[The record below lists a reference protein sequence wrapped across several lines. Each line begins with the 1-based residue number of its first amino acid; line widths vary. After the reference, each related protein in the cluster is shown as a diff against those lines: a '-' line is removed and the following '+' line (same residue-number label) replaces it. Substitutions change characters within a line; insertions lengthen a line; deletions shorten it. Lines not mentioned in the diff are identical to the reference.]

1 MRMLVRTLFSRTA
14 LVFAGMMI
22 LCSSLAV
29 AQVLK
34 GSISGTVVDPQGA
47 VVSGAQ
53 VKATQVDTGAVYSST
68 SDASGLF
75 RFSLIPTGTYK
86 IEISAQGFKTAV
98 QSSVPV
104 SAGADQGLGT
114 VKLAV
119 GGASE
124 TLEVTAT
131 APLVETSQAQITN
144 TFSGA
149 ILHQFAGIQENQG
162 LDNLALFVPG
172 VVSVRDQ
179 GFSNSNGGVGF
190 SSNGLRG
197 RNNDQEID
205 GQNNNDNSVAGP
217 SLFLADPEFVQ
228 QYVLINNNFGAEYG
242 RNAGSVVNIIT
253 KSGTNSWHGSLYG
266 NENNSVLNS
275 LTVGQKDGSAQ
286 LTQPPRANDEFGGF
300 TIGGPWIKNKLFI
313 FGGFDQEI
321 VSTGTLFQSGAL
333 TPTPAGLAT
342 LAGCFPTG
350 PSADAVSALTHFGP
364 YGISAGNPQPGN
376 LTVLPAS
383 AANGCAGVEA
393 GTVSRILPT
402 PVHIFNWV
410 TREDLQLGSDTLSGR
425 YIFARNNFFNLD
437 DNGAAGYV
445 VNVPALSQALL
456 ISETHNFSSRIVN
469 EARVSYDRL
478 NVQFGGN
485 TIGTEPTTANILQGV
500 TNVAFVDP
508 NALGFGVN
516 TAFPQGRV
524 VNTWQAQDNWN
535 YVLGR
540 HALKAGVNWT
550 YQQSPNTFLP
560 FVNGGYLFQDL
571 SGLLANTPVQASIG
585 EGSTELGLKEYDTFA
600 YIGDDW
606 KIGQN
611 LTLNLGLTWSYF
623 GQPLNLL
630 NSLDMQRETGANP
643 LWNPALPLSVRVSPK
658 VPAYK
663 NAYGPSFGFAYS
675 PQWGGFLTGRGKT
688 VIRGGYRL
696 AYDPGFYNIYLNNA
710 NGAPHTLTATL
721 FPSAANALNLPA
733 VPTGPNVRSSLANVV
748 PIGTLDPRT
757 LSETQ
762 VSNNFRPDQVQ
773 TWSFG
778 IERELSKHSA
788 FEVRYSGNHAN
799 NLFQTIDGNP
809 FIADLA
815 TNFPNLVPAGLTPC
829 PASQAFNPVAIGR
842 VNCNEGI
849 VAVRS
854 NSGISDYHALQ
865 AELRANNLFNQLTL
879 RSGYTFSKTTDN
891 VSEIFSTFSGGT
903 TVAVPQNQLD
913 FKNGEHSLSGLD
925 TPNAWTLS
933 FVEELPFF
941 KAQHGFMGRV
951 LGGWGLSGDYIL
963 ASGQPYT
970 PFELFLANTTAAG
983 DFYDNGFLSAF
994 NGGLGSAR
1002 PFLGSTSAPSN
1013 TVGIF
1018 CGDAIG
1024 AAGCATAGLSANQL
1038 ISLNALNANG
1048 STVAVTNSQVRF
1060 IANTGIAQSVF
1071 GTPFGNVP
1079 RNYLRDGISNT
1090 ANFTISK
1097 RIKLSERASFEFH
1110 TTFLNVFNHPNFVGV
1125 VPFIENAGV
1134 PTFGQP
1140 FATPRQDI
1148 DPGNGAT
1155 DSIPG
1160 SNIAAGRRIYFGG
1173 TIRF

>member
-1 MRMLVRTLFSRTA
+1 MKMLVRTLFSKVA
-14 LVFAGMMI
+14 LVLASLMI
-22 LCSSLAV
+22 LFSSLAA
-29 AQVLK
+29 AQVVK
-34 GSISGTVVDPQGA
+34 GSISGSVVDPQGA

-53 VKATQVDTGAVYSST
+53 IKATQTDTGVTLSTT

-75 RFSLIPTGTYK
+75 RFSLIPAGNYK
-86 IEISAQGFKTAV
+86 VEISAQGFKTTV
-98 QSSVPV
+98 QNNVPV
-104 SAGADQGLGT
+104 SAGADQGLGSIR
-114 VKLAV
+114 LSV

-149 ILHQFAGIQENQG
+149 ILHQFSGVQENQG

-217 SLFLADPEFVQ
+217 ALFLSDPEFVQ
-228 QYVLINNNFGAEYG
+228 QYILINNNFGAEYG
-242 RNAGSVVNIIT
+242 RNAGSVVNVIT
-253 KSGTNSWHGSLYG
+253 KSGTNSWHGSLFG

-275 LTVGQKDGSAQ
+275 LTVGQKDGSAH
-286 LTQPPRANDEFGGF
+286 LTEPPRANDEFGGF

-313 FGGFDQEI
+313 FGGFDEEI
-321 VSTGTLFQSGAL
+321 VSTSSLFQSSSS

-342 LAGCFPTG
+342 LGGCFPSG
-350 PSADAVSALTHFGP
+350 PSAAAVSALAHFGP

-376 LTVLPAS
+376 VTILPAS
-383 AANGCAGVEA
+383 SANGCAGVQA

-402 PVHIFNWV
+402 PIHVFNWV

-425 YIFARNNFFNLD
+425 YIFSRNNFFNTN

-456 ISETHNFSSRIVN
+456 ISETHNFSSRMVN
-469 EARVSYDRL
+469 EARVGYDRL

-485 TIGTEPTTANILQGV
+485 TIGTEPTTSNILQGV
-500 TNVAFVDP
+500 TNVGFIDP
-508 NALGFGVN
+508 TVLGFGVN
-516 TAFPQGRV
+516 IVLPQGRV

-550 YQQSPNTFLP
+550 YQQSPNIFLP
-560 FVNGGYLFQDL
+560 FVNGGYVFQDL
-571 SGLLANTPVQASIG
+571 SGFLANSPAQVSIG
-585 EGSTELGLKEYDTFA
+585 EGNTELGLKEYDTFA

-606 KIGQN
+606 KISQN

-623 GQPLNLL
+623 GQPLNLVH
-630 NSLDMQRETGANP
+630 SLDVQRETSSNP
-643 LWNPALPLSVRVSPK
+643 LWNPALPLGVRVSPE

-663 NAYGPSFGFAYS
+663 RALGPSFGFAYS
-675 PQWGGFLTGRGKT
+675 PQWGGFLTGHGKT

-696 AYDPGFYNIYLNNA
+696 AYDPGFYNIYLNNTT
-710 NGAPHTLTATL
+710 GAPHTLTATL
-721 FPSAANALNLPA
+721 SPSPLNALNLPA
-733 VPTGPNVRSSLANVV
+733 VPTGPNVRASLANVV
-748 PIGTLDPRT
+748 PIGQLDPRT

-762 VSNNFRPDQVQ
+762 VQNNFRPDQVQ

-778 IERELSKHSA
+778 IERELSKRSA
-788 FEVRYSGNHAN
+788 VEVRYSGNHAN

-809 FIADLA
+809 FIHDLA
-815 TNFPNLVPAGLTPC
+815 ASFPNLVPSGLTPC
-829 PASQAFNPVAIGR
+829 PASQAFDPVAIGR
-842 VNCNEGI
+842 VNCNEGV
-849 VAVRS
+849 VALRS
-854 NSGISDYHALQ
+854 NSGLSDYHALQ

-879 RSGYTFSKTTDN
+879 RSSFTFSKTTDN
-891 VSEIFSTFSGGT
+891 VSEIFGTFSGGT

-913 FKNGEHSLSGLD
+913 FQGGEHSVSGLD
-925 TPNAWTLS
+925 IPKAWTLT

-941 KAQHGFMGRV
+941 RQQHGFMGRL

-970 PFELFLANTTAAG
+970 PFELFLANATAAG
-983 DFYDNGFLSAF
+983 DFYDNAFLGAF

-1002 PFLGSTSAPSN
+1002 PFLGSTSAPEN

-1024 AAGCATAGLSANQL
+1024 AAGCAASGFAMNQL
-1038 ISLNALNANG
+1038 LSLNALNATG

-1060 IANTGIAQSVF
+1060 IANTGIAQSIF

-1079 RNYLRDGISNT
+1079 RNYLRDAISNI
-1090 ANFTISK
+1090 ANFTVSK
-1097 RIKLSERASFEFH
+1097 RIKISERASFEFH

-1134 PTFGQP
+1134 PTYGQP
-1140 FATPRQDI
+1140 FATPRQDV

-1155 DSIPG
+1155 TSIPG

-1173 TIRF
+1173 TVRF